1 MRQKINKLITIR
13 VSSIIKVSL
22 LYSLTTDLYLNQ
34 VISTATKHAN
44 KSFLSW
50 LGVSFL
56 TSLLGL
62 KDGFG
67 LDGY

>member
-1 MRQKINKLITIR
+1 MQ
-13 VSSIIKVSL
+13 IKVS
-22 LYSLTTDLYLNQ
+22 SL
-34 VISTATKHAN
+34 S
-44 KSFLSW
+44 

-67 LDGY
+67 LHG